1 MLVPLFIS
9 VAETID
15 FGLDQLDTKKKIR
28 PKLGETIAMR
38 LRFVPSAAQLD
49 GSGATGTGY
58 ALVTSDGDAG
68 ANLGATTSGSA
79 GEGVELTAG
88 VKSSAQASTAAA
100 AAVTASN
107 GSGKKATAMK
117 TETATTT
124 PSSSGKKGKKTE
136 AAFTSLASG
145 NKGDD
150 TCVNL

>member
-1 MLVPLFIS
+1 M
-9 VAETID
+9 AESID

-28 PKLGETIAMR
+28 PKLGEGIAMR

-68 ANLGATTSGSA
+68 ANLGATGSTGSA

-88 VKSSAQASTAAA
+88 VKSSAVASSAAMSSAAASAST
-100 AAVTASN
+100 
-107 GSGKKATAMK
+107 GSGKKATPMK

-124 PSSSGKKGKKTE
+124 PSSSAKKGKKTE